1 MCSAF
6 VVVFFHRIAVGVVAG
21 NLMSDFNVTGTVL
34 GGLGAMYFYTYSFMQ
49 IPSGV
54 FADVF
59 GARKTVTAGTLV
71 AGIGSIIFG
80 TASTI
85 YVAYIGRLI
94 VGFGVSVVFISIL
107 KVQSQWF
114 KESEFGTISGLTTL
128 IGNGGGLLAGTP
140 LAIAVAY
147 FNWRVVFISIGIV
160 SIVISVLN
168 YIIVRN
174 KPEDIGLPRIAPAV
188 DSDGN
193 NVADRHRILDSIKT
207 VAANKHTWLAFLI
220 MAGLSGSILSFN
232 GMWGI
237 PYLMDVYGF
246 EKTRASSYITA
257 SMAGLMIGSF
267 LSGAISDRMGSRKK
281 PLLAFSGVN
290 LVLWVL
296 LIMWNAGKP
305 PIEVLYPLLFAQG
318 LSAGGFVIVLALGKE
333 LNPPQ
338 VAGIS
343 LGTTNLG
350 GFLSCSILQL
360 LMGYI
365 LDLNWGG
372 TMVNGIRVYSQSSY
386 ATAFALCTAV
396 VFVAVICIV
405 FIKETNCRNI
415 YN

>member
-6 VVVFFHRIAVGVVAG
+6 VVVFFHRIAVGVVAD
-21 NLMSDFNVTGTVL
+21 NLMSDFNVTGTVI

-54 FADVF
+54 LADAL

-80 TASTI
+80 TAPSI
-85 YVAYIGRLI
+85 YAAYIGRLI

-174 KPEDIGLPRIAPAV
+174 KPEDMGLPGIAPAA

-193 NVADRHRILDSIKT
+193 NTADRHRILDSIKAV
-207 VAANKHTWLAFLI
+207 VANRHTWLAFLI

-232 GMWGI
+232 GMWGM

-257 SMAGLMIGSF
+257 SMAGLMI
-267 LSGAISDRMGSRKK
+267 A
-281 PLLAFSGVN
+281 AFCPVPYPTEWEAEKG
-290 LVLWVL
+290 
-296 LIMWNAGKP
+296 
-305 PIEVLYPLLFAQG
+305 LYLPFPG
-318 LSAGGFVIVLALGKE
+318 
-333 LNPPQ
+333 
-338 VAGIS
+338 
-343 LGTTNLG
+343 
-350 GFLSCSILQL
+350 
-360 LMGYI
+360 
-365 LDLNWGG
+365 
-372 TMVNGIRVYSQSSY
+372 
-386 ATAFALCTAV
+386 
-396 VFVAVICIV
+396 
-405 FIKETNCRNI
+405 
-415 YN
+415 